1 MLRIKYCS
9 YFNIVQNKISV
20 WIVVK
25 WRTYAETQLTFTG
38 ENYYSYEKQVV
49 IVIDDVCWR
58 VVYLDS

>member
-49 IVIDDVCWR
+49 IVIDDVC
-58 VVYLDS
+58 